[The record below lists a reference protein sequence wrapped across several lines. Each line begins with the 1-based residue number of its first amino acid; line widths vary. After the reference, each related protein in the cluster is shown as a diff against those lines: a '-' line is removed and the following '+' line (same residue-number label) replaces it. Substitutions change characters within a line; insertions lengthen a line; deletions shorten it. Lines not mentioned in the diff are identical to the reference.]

1 MKVNIQLFGIT
12 RDIVGQNQYSL
23 SLNESATVADLL
35 QQLKQEFPEFNR
47 LTSLLVAINSEYA
60 DNQVVINSN
69 DEVALIPPV
78 SGG

>member
-12 RDIVGQNQYSL
+12 RDIVGQNQHQL
-23 SLNESATVADLL
+23 NLNEPANVADLL
-35 QQLKQEFPEFNR
+35 QQLKNEFPELNR
-47 LTSLLVAINSEYA
+47 LTSLLIAINAEYA
-60 DNQVVINSN
+60 DNQAVINPN